1 MRTFAKIVSKEIL
14 KSEQKMATQ
23 HIYNNIVWS
32 LNSERTV
39 TFEATKL
46 WGVF

>member
-1 MRTFAKIVSKEIL
+1 
-14 KSEQKMATQ
+14 MATQ
-23 HIYNNIVWS
+23 HIYNTIAWS
-32 LNSERTV
+32 LHPERTV